1 MPLHVSCQCNTDGFE
16 SFCLPGCAAHRSI
29 SAPCRWIV
37 CRFLPSVA
45 LHMGCV
51 ADATRIRC
59 IRQFDLNSFESLC
72 LSGCAAHRPVIFPA
86 LPAIALHMGTIC
98 NIRAVRT
105 RDLRIHAL
113 SRRRVKCI
121 CKLRCD
127 SLHIPVESRTLL
139 HDHDL
144 NALQTLRIT
153 CGSCRCAICRP
164 AKPAVALR
172 MHAVIDII
180 FILVG
185 SGQLDLDCF
194 QTFCFPL
201 RAVHVT
207 VRRPRQPAIVLAMR
221 RVLDSYT
228 GITGYFDFDSLQSF
242 RFSGSPGHHAVLP
255 PGVLPSEGLD
265 VRAVRHRHIR
275 RYNRCWGR
283 GWRRG
288 WCRRWRWCLRRGRSC
303 LRRGRCLATCSRV
316 WICSRIRGWVRRR
329 CDRHALFLDDKRLV
343 CPTQIR
349 NIQRSIRR
357 TDRLRCRIR
366 IE

>member
-1 MPLHVSCQCNTDGFE
+1 
-16 SFCLPGCAAHRSI
+16 
-29 SAPCRWIV
+29 
-37 CRFLPSVA
+37 
-45 LHMGCV
+45 
-51 ADATRIRC
+51 
-59 IRQFDLNSFESLC
+59 
-72 LSGCAAHRPVIFPA
+72 
-86 LPAIALHMGTIC
+86 
-98 NIRAVRT
+98 
-105 RDLRIHAL
+105 
-113 SRRRVKCI
+113 
-121 CKLRCD
+121 
-127 SLHIPVESRTLL
+127 
-139 HDHDL
+139 
-144 NALQTLRIT
+144 
-153 CGSCRCAICRP
+153 
-164 AKPAVALR
+164 

-207 VRRPRQPAIVLAMR
+207 VRRPRQPAITLAMR

-228 GITGYFDFDSLQSF
+228 GITRYFDFDSLQSF
-242 RFSGSPGHHAVLP
+242 RFSGSTGHRAVLP

-283 GWRRG
+283 GWGRRWG
-288 WCRRWRWCLRRGRSC
+288 WCRRWRWCLRRGR
-303 LRRGRCLATCSRV
+303 CLATCSRF
-316 WICSRIRGWVRRR
+316 WICSRIRGWFRRR
-329 CDRHALFLDDKRLV
+329 CDCHALFLDDKRLV

>member
-1 MPLHVSCQCNTDGFE
+1 MCCIHDVSAVLLVRKTNIDTLQPLCLTTCTTHLTIVLP
-16 SFCLPGCAAHRSI
+16 CLPA
-29 SAPCRWIV
+29 V
-37 CRFLPSVA
+37 
-45 LHMGCV
+45 
-51 ADATRIRC
+51 
-59 IRQFDLNSFESLC
+59 
-72 LSGCAAHRPVIFPA
+72 
-86 LPAIALHMGTIC
+86 ALHMGTIC

-121 CKLRCD
+121 RKLRCD

-207 VRRPRQPAIVLAMR
+207 VRRPRQPAI
-221 RVLDSYT
+221 
-228 GITGYFDFDSLQSF
+228 
-242 RFSGSPGHHAVLP
+242 
-255 PGVLPSEGLD
+255 
-265 VRAVRHRHIR
+265 
-275 RYNRCWGR
+275 
-283 GWRRG
+283 
-288 WCRRWRWCLRRGRSC
+288 CL
-303 LRRGRCLATCSRV
+303 TMCS
-316 WICSRIRGWVRRR
+316 I
-329 CDRHALFLDDKRLV
+329 LN
-343 CPTQIR
+343 TQIF
-349 NIQRSIRR
+349 IA
-357 TDRLRCRIR
+357 TD
-366 IE
+366 